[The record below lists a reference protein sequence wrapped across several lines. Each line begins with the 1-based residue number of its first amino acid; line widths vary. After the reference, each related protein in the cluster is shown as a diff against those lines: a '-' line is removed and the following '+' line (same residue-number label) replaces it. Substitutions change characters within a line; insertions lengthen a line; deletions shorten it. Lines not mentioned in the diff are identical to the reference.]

1 MFLKLE
7 NSSYEVVFYTISL
20 LVYIKLT
27 IFNTLYTL
35 SMNFY
40 LFENRNMN
48 LMLNID
54 IISLLLLSKIKEYAK
69 MLANICLTD
78 LEYNLFKS
86 QKMLLK
92 YCFHS

>member
-7 NSSYEVVFYTISL
+7 TSSYEVVFYTISL
-20 LVYIKLT
+20 LVYIMLT

-35 SMNFY
+35 TFSMNFY

-54 IISLLLLSKIKEYAK
+54 IISLLLLTKIKEYAK
-69 MLANICLTD
+69 
-78 LEYNLFKS
+78 KVG
-86 QKMLLK
+86 K
-92 YCFHS
+92 YMPNRS

>member
-7 NSSYEVVFYTISL
+7 TSSYEVVFYTISL
-20 LVYIKLT
+20 LVYIMLT

-35 SMNFY
+35 TFSMNFY

-54 IISLLLLSKIKEYAK
+54 IISLLLLTKIKEYAK
-69 MLANICLTD
+69 
-78 LEYNLFKS
+78 KVG
-86 QKMLLK
+86 K
-92 YCFHS
+92 YMPNRSWV